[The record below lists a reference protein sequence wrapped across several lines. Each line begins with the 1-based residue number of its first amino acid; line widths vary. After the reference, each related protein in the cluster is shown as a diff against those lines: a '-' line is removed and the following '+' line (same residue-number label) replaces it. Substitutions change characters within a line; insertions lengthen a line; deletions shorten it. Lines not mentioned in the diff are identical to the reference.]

1 MQTVPIDQFFLRI
14 FLSALLGGI
23 IGFERERQSQPAGLR
38 TLIILSVG
46 STLAMILSI
55 NMAFQFT
62 PTGQSGD
69 PARLAAQVVS
79 GVGFLGAGAI
89 LHYGLNVKGLTT
101 ATSLWAIAIVGLA
114 VGAGWY
120 LESIVTTTIMLVALV
135 VMNIFERRYVHSYT
149 SFDLTIKAADKKG
162 MIDEIKSKLSDPGH
176 SVSIVRVSK
185 DLDDNRLT
193 VELTVRALEPN
204 LQDHLIGQLS
214 AIEGVK
220 SFKID

>member
-1 MQTVPIDQFFLRI
+1 MNTVPLDQFILRLL
-14 FLSALLGGI
+14 LSAVLGGL

-46 STLAMILSI
+46 STLAMVLSI
-55 NMAFQFT
+55 DLAFQFT
-62 PTGQSGD
+62 PGEPAGD

-89 LHYGLNVKGLTT
+89 LHYGINVKGLTT
-101 ATSLWAIAIVGLA
+101 ATSIWTIAIVGLA

-120 LESIVTTTIMLVALV
+120 IESIATIVVMLVVLV
-135 VMNIFERRYVHSYT
+135 VLNIIERRYIHSYT
-149 SFDLTIKAADKKG
+149 SFSLTIKAADKHG
-162 MIDEIKSKLSDPGH
+162 MIDEIKNKLSDPGH
-176 SVSIVRVSK
+176 SVNVIRVSK

-193 VELTVRALEPN
+193 VELTVRALGPN
-204 LQDHLIGQLS
+204 LQDHLIGKLS

-220 SFKID
+220 SFKIE